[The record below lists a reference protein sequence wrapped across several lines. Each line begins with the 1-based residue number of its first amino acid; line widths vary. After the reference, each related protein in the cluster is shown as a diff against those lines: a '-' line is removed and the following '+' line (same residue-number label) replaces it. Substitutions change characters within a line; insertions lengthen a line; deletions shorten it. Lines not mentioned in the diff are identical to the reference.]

1 MSLRDKI
8 LQSVDIPSEIVE
20 VPEWSVKVEVRGMSG
35 ADRVRIF
42 DIIAVDGEVKAGNL
56 YVETVLVTAYD
67 PETGERVFDEA
78 DRIALMEKSAQAID
92 RIARVGLRLSGM
104 EGEVSQDDAGKR
116 FPEES

>member
-8 LQSVDIPSEIVE
+8 LQSEDIPTEMVE
-20 VPEWSVKVEVRGMSG
+20 VPEWGVTVEVRGMSG

-42 DIIAVDGEVKAGNL
+42 DVISVDGEVKAGNL
-56 YVETVLVTAYD
+56 YLETVLVTAYD
-67 PETGERVFDEA
+67 PESGVPVFGDD
-78 DRIALMEKSAQAID
+78 DRAALMQKSAQAID

-104 EGEVSQDDAGKR
+104 EGDVSQDDAGKR